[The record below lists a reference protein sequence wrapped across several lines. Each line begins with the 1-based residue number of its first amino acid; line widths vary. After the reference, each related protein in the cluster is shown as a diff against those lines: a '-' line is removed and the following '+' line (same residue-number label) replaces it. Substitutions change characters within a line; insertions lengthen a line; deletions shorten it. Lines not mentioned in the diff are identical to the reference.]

1 MFNFMPEILEPFAYL
16 LFHLTVWSSLVVGK
30 KLYPAMKL
38 PSLKKIIRIL
48 PVSVAFIIW
57 DYLVANRWWYF
68 SDKYTLFKIGSLP
81 IEEIL
86 FFISIPIALLTITEN
101 VNELFSSTY
110 HQKISPKIFYLFK
123 VLPLIALFFALLMK
137 WEYTAAISLLT
148 FLLMK
153 KSELENKVFLTGLIF
168 TFFATFLFNF
178 YFTALPI
185 VTYNQLF
192 KSHWQIFS
200 IPFED
205 FFYGLIFYKLIF
217 SRYYENSGFY
227 QTT

>member
-1 MFNFMPEILEPFAYL
+1 MPEILEPFAYL
-16 LFHLTVWSSLVVGK
+16 LFHLTVWGSLLVGK
-30 KLYPAMKL
+30 KLYPPMKL
-38 PSLKKIIRIL
+38 PSLRKITRVL
-48 PVSVAFIIW
+48 PISIAFIIW

-81 IEEIL
+81 IEEIM

-101 VNELFSSTY
+101 AKELFSSANY
-110 HQKISPKIFYLFK
+110 QKISPKIFFLLK
-123 VLPLIALFFALLMK
+123 VLPLITLFFALLMK
-137 WEYTAAISLLT
+137 WEYTTTISLLT
-148 FLLMK
+148 FFLMK
-153 KSELENKVFLTGLIF
+153 KSELENKVFLYGMIF
-168 TFFATFLFNF
+168 TLFATFLFNF
-178 YFTALPI
+178 YLTALPI

-192 KSHWQIFS
+192 KSYWQIFS
-200 IPFED
+200 IPVED